1 MSCSIDDC
9 QRSIKAKS
17 LCEMHY
23 RRLLRTGH
31 PQGKGRPGPQP
42 HPTRTTMRRMF
53 SEMSER
59 TFDTYFAAMGILWA
73 FADQADIEAAVRA
86 ATRPNGSLNV
96 TKLRRAADAAIMRT
110 VVMERRRNR

>member
-9 QRSIKAKS
+9 QRPIKAKS

-96 TKLRRAADAAIMRT
+96 TKLRRAAGRA
-110 VVMERRRNR
+110 RRSCGPPS